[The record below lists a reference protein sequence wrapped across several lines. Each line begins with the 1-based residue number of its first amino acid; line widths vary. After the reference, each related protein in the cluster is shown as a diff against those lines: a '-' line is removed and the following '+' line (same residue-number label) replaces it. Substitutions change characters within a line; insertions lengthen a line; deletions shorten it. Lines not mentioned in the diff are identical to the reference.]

1 MIRTLSRPQADTSPE
16 GVVCSL
22 SWETHP
28 GQARVYPSN
37 TKTDNTFQIPLFHIS
52 DVPFDWDIDRLDG
65 RCTPQGTNLTNC
77 DESNSDIGQNGHS
90 VRGKA
95 MLQSKY
101 ANLRTC
107 YECSSRDTRQ
117 SPDGPA
123 VSPCSSTSVSSTD
136 AASRSTSASDERMLL
151 KEVTSRMPCIE
162 SGQSIMASWTDIREI
177 FFPQCTSPGCSIV
190 MNALKLQMKFP
201 HTSFL
206 MHVCSQSEQM
216 AFLQRHLHLVMLG
229 TLLVD
234 VEAFLKHRSFL
245 QAMVEMKHLVIAD
258 VKSINCCY
266 GNTGNMN
273 NEQAL
278 QTPTK
283 QNGHVLPVVVATDNC
298 TEWTGDGTEARGAMV
313 PLPMLPVLFPRYQRQ
328 LLLMATRFITMKSR
342 AVIRRCSTTEARTL
356 NMWHLNTQG
365 SNDQLVT
372 SNDLLVRWQDVVTI
386 VDPLVKH
393 AARFGLSQPQPCNTP
408 SSSCSLK
415 ITKHPIQNIAG
426 VKTNQTVGS
435 KSNEK
440 QHMSSD
446 VTAETWMPRILNCYS
461 TSDKRVDA
469 SVSSSSFAPPSPLSS
484 DSKVPAVH
492 QEPNKDEDKT
502 DVLYGEDNL
511 DQSQKAQQYTTMQ
524 PSADGGDEHVM
535 PKKSSSAERYKDTD
549 SSSSASSCTLTPDSS
564 ESGTLDAFENLC
576 RTGSPEKTI
585 TSNGQ
590 VDERPL
596 RSEQVEAEQ
605 RMLQDLVLT
614 TLKSKE
620 YTEEKPKQSKV
631 FRKGIR
637 RSERIRDQTKVPSL
651 QATRKVP
658 DKRVDITIV
667 VPCGCAGETA
677 TSVACCEYLDR
688 DTTNSDKCS
697 SAGNSIH
704 IIGAEDNSNDPGL
717 LSALSALGDDQ
728 TQSLTHGFKDIANL
742 FTVLTNEEV
751 SYRSTQLA
759 AAEIEDVVKK
769 NTMSKIRQ
777 LGDLSSKGLQIPLPS
792 DIALLL
798 PKLETNNPSKSAEKD
813 IRPTAKL
820 SAKNRNNYPEMIIS
834 AQKCSLGSMT
844 PDARQTHNK
853 ENPVSVTDIM
863 NSMDKTFNAFKSD
876 PVALVKEKM
885 RSSRNP
891 TGYVNTDYIRVTG
904 PGPNITLSLNECNP
918 GNLMKHN
925 VETKSSDVKFK
936 VPSNIKIQM
945 NSQKNSF
952 EPVEDSRDV
961 SALLKCP
968 NPVHQWSLL
977 DNRSSP
983 AKLKPQLRPLITCPP
998 VDDTAVSKP
1007 EVPSKISTP
1016 RDPTAS
1022 RTLTPSPVKLVLRKT
1037 RSDGTNPLKKP
1048 QWNIKKVIRAS
1059 NVSKKP
1065 GASCRE
1071 RKARMDAD
1079 FHAMRARAIAKA
1091 DSGSPVT
1098 VARPTFAM
1106 TCNVMK
1112 PSCNKSA
1119 SSSQVTRPVAVANLR
1134 NGFKK
1139 NSDLS
1144 GQVRVPVK
1152 NNMVKSR
1159 SKSTSLGQIPA
1170 PAASDTVEHTG
1181 HSVHAV
1187 LSSPVNKNKKDT
1199 TTSTMTDLSKHKN
1212 ITDHPKLVESRVNL
1226 QVKSGKHYVDSH
1238 SIVQKVDS
1246 LNIAGV
1252 IPHTTHSLT
1261 LENGQKMTD
1270 PKDQSQQ
1277 ELAET
1282 SCSNLKEKVA
1292 QSKKRQ
1298 RVGEA
1303 EIRWSQESTLPFESS
1318 DNISKYWS
1326 GFPPGQI
1333 SRSLTGPRQSFPSY
1347 SVDYFM
1353 PPDNAPSQENLA
1365 SRTPNPAPTVCT
1377 PAPRIVNIVPNTGND
1392 SLPSYVNWQ
1401 RNIQPIR
1408 YFIPVIA
1415 NTPPF
1420 LYPPSQQ
1427 TSSEAQSREHL
1438 INSRSMSADRSDF
1451 APHHE
1456 GHYLSQSSRSTTFG
1470 YNDSQVAPYISNRDT
1485 PRAAYSADTSNH
1497 HLISGVDTE
1506 PCGIKHV
1513 QLPSFYK
1520 PLDEDK
1526 SVSEVI
1532 NKNTANK
1539 ESDGEKNVSS
1549 GKNKESI
1556 SKLDH
1561 PDSNTNKVPAAVSPS
1576 LGNVPAFPEA
1586 QSAECCTHN
1595 TSSCSEVNS
1604 DNALKVV
1611 SGIPK
1616 NPVEA
1621 ETCISSKSTSISPL
1635 PSLSGAAQAPGLTV
1649 QSDPGGSLKGK
1660 HQPTPGVLNLD
1671 QAEGLEETGPL
1682 GLQTAPGDVKCTSSK
1697 VLTAARPHIGPFHE
1711 RVRLEASGNIRN
1723 IRNPGT
1729 VEDHLDQSISDLKK
1743 RGTIELASVESISWN
1758 CTNHLWVLD
1767 KNTNN
1772 NCSDTDVDEECQE
1785 SHHYQLTLSKKQM
1798 SKSALQPMRARTIK
1812 CNKRRAAKTTVRT
1825 VSSVSSLTSV
1835 ILTDMDDL
1843 LLTTMV
1849 TLRTL
1854 RKCLSKASSGSNSNN
1869 NCDEQIS
1876 AERDTQPVNMPY
1888 NKSRSSYPKVNAS
1901 PSGACQP
1908 KVPTQTVNVNIQ
1920 HPTYPLYCSMVKD
1933 EPIKKN
1939 ILLRETLRNN
1949 FNLIKEISKCICTCK
1964 DAIMFVKPGEKE
1976 SYTSFL
1982 KQQYLKSLRH
1992 CPLHSWEA
2000 SRPYKQKILKLLD
2013 RLCNKVGTGQTKIRH
2028 KGKLKRG
2035 SRKQVRSV
2043 MKLGQRCPTSK
2054 PVRNQGELS
2063 AARHYLAS
2071 YVNKHYKKEMLRRF
2085 LQDRKCL
2092 RSSMLSGV
2100 EENIQTKDV
2109 KDSDNR
2115 LFDTNKKTQSS
2126 KCDVNHSTDA
2136 DREVR
2141 RQLKAQDRHSSQ
2153 QELFMQILQRKKTRQ
2168 CGISQED
2175 ATVDKMKDESA
2186 SGDWYERLKQL
2197 NIPEDGQQ
2205 KDVAL
2210 NSECSVTY
2218 DHKYI
2223 STSQNKT
2230 ETHFRPGKQR
2240 LEESKTI
2247 NHNISFQE
2255 VFSASDPDISYC
2267 GKVYINDLSLSY
2279 VMENGYKYLPL
2290 KQAIRLLPRC
2300 CCSIFK
2306 ALLRTHKSLV
2316 RTFSTWEHVRLL
2328 DLLSGKGNQNKV
2340 QTGDILVKLDTL
2352 IACLP
2357 DIEAEVKLR
2366 HQTKRSKKGS
2376 TCKY

>member
-52 DVPFDWDIDRLDG
+52 DEPFGWDIDRLDG

-101 ANLRTC
+101 ANFRTC
-107 YECSSRDTRQ
+107 SECSSRATPH

-123 VSPCSSTSVSSTD
+123 VSPCSSTSMSSTD
-136 AASRSTSASDERMLL
+136 AASRSSSASDERMLL
-151 KEVTSRMPCIE
+151 TEVTTRMSCIK

-177 FFPQCTSPGCSIV
+177 FFPQCTSPGCNIV

-201 HTSFL
+201 HTPFL

-216 AFLQRHLHLVMLG
+216 AFLQRHLHLVVPG

-234 VEAFLKHRSFL
+234 VDAFLKQRYFL
-245 QAMVEMKHLVIAD
+245 QAMVETKHLVIAD

-273 NEQAL
+273 IEQSL
-278 QTPTK
+278 QKPTK
-283 QNGHVLPVVVATDNC
+283 QELKMLNGHVLPVVVAPDNC
-298 TEWTGDGTEARGAMV
+298 TEWTGDGTEARDAMV

-328 LLLMATRFITMKSR
+328 LLLMATRFITMKNR

-386 VDPLVKH
+386 VDPLEKH
-393 AARFGLSQPQPCNTP
+393 AARFGRSQSQPCNTP

-415 ITKHPIQNIAG
+415 ITRHPLQNVSG
-426 VKTNQTVGS
+426 VKTNLTVGS
-435 KSNEK
+435 KSNVK

-484 DSKVPAVH
+484 VSKLPAVH

-502 DVLYGEDNL
+502 DVPYGDNL
-511 DQSQKAQQYTTMQ
+511 GRSQKAQQHITMQ

-564 ESGTLDAFENLC
+564 DSGTLDAFEKMC
-576 RTGSPEKTI
+576 RNGSPEKPI

-590 VDERPL
+590 VEERPL

-605 RMLQDLVLT
+605 RMLQDLALT

-620 YTEEKPKQSKV
+620 YTEAKLKQSKV

-658 DKRVDITIV
+658 GKRVEVPIV
-667 VPCGCAGETA
+667 VPCCCAGETA

-688 DTTNSDKCS
+688 ETTNTHKCS
-697 SAGNSIH
+697 SPSNSINT
-704 IIGAEDNSNDPGL
+704 IGAEDNSNDPGL
-717 LSALSALGDDQ
+717 LSALGDDQ
-728 TQSLTHGFKDIANL
+728 MQSLTHGFKDIANL

-751 SYRSTQLA
+751 SHRSTQLA

-798 PKLETNNPSKSAEKD
+798 PKLETNNPSKSTEKD

-820 SAKNRNNYPEMIIS
+820 SGKNRNNYPEMIIA
-834 AQKCSLGSMT
+834 AQKCSLGSTT

-904 PGPNITLSLNECNP
+904 HGPNITLYLDECKR
-918 GNLMKHN
+918 GNLHPLMKHN

-936 VPSNIKIQM
+936 VPSNIKIQK

-952 EPVEDSRDV
+952 ELVEDSRDV

-968 NPVHQWSLL
+968 TSVHQWSLL
-977 DNRSSP
+977 DNRSCP
-983 AKLKPQLRPLITCPP
+983 TKLKPQLRPLITCPP
-998 VDDTAVSKP
+998 VDDTAVSNP
-1007 EVPSKISTP
+1007 EVPSKISTHKY
-1016 RDPTAS
+1016 PTAS

-1091 DSGSPVT
+1091 DSGSPAT

-1119 SSSQVTRPVAVANLR
+1119 SSNQVTRPVAVANFR
-1134 NGFKK
+1134 NGYNE

-1144 GQVRVPVK
+1144 GQIRVPVK

-1159 SKSTSLGQIPA
+1159 SKTTSLGQIPA
-1170 PAASDTVEHTG
+1170 PAASDTAEHTG
-1181 HSVHAV
+1181 HSVPAV

-1199 TTSTMTDLSKHKN
+1199 TTSTMTDLSKHQN

-1226 QVKSGKHYVDSH
+1226 QVKSGKHSVDSH
-1238 SIVQKVDS
+1238 NIVQKVDS
-1246 LNIAGV
+1246 LNIADV
-1252 IPHTTHSLT
+1252 KPNTTHSLT
-1261 LENGQKMTD
+1261 LENGQKKTHS
-1270 PKDQSQQ
+1270 KDQSQQ

-1303 EIRWSQESTLPFESS
+1303 ESRRSLELTLPLESS
-1318 DNISKYWS
+1318 DNISTYWS
-1326 GFPPGQI
+1326 GFPLGQS
-1333 SRSLTGPRQSFPSY
+1333 SRSLTGPRLSFPSY

-1365 SRTPNPAPTVCT
+1365 SRTPNPASTVCT
-1377 PAPRIVNIVPNTGND
+1377 SAPRIVNIVPNTGNN

-1415 NTPPF
+1415 NAPLF

-1456 GHYLSQSSRSTTFG
+1456 GHYLSQSSMSTTFG
-1470 YNDSQVAPYISNRDT
+1470 YNDSQAAPYISNRDT
-1485 PRAAYSADTSNH
+1485 PMAAYAADTSNH
-1497 HLISGVDTE
+1497 NLISGVDTE
-1506 PCGIKHV
+1506 TCGFKHL

-1526 SVSEVI
+1526 SVPGVI
-1532 NKNTANK
+1532 NQNTANK
-1539 ESDGEKNVSS
+1539 ESAGEKNVSS

-1561 PDSNTNKVPAAVSPS
+1561 PDSNTNKLPVAVSPT

-1595 TSSCSEVNS
+1595 TSSCSEVKS

-1611 SGIPK
+1611 SLIPK

-1649 QSDPGGSLKGK
+1649 QSGPGGSIKGK
-1660 HQPTPGVLNLD
+1660 RQPTTGVLNLD

-1743 RGTIELASVESISWN
+1743 KGPIELASGESISWN

-1772 NCSDTDVDEECQE
+1772 NCSDTDVDEKCQE

-1798 SKSALQPMRARTIK
+1798 SKSDLQPMRGRTIK
-1812 CNKRRAAKTTVRT
+1812 CNKRSAAKKTIRT
-1825 VSSVSSLTSV
+1825 VTSVSSLTSV
-1835 ILTDMDDL
+1835 NLADMDDL

-1854 RKCLSKASSGSNSNN
+1854 RNCLSKASGGSNSNN
-1869 NCDEQIS
+1869 NCDERVS

-1888 NKSRSSYPKVNAS
+1888 NKSRSSNPTVNAS
-1901 PSGACQP
+1901 PSGASQP
-1908 KVPTQTVNVNIQ
+1908 KVPTQTVNVNSQQPI
-1920 HPTYPLYCSMVKD
+1920 YPLYCSMVKD

-1964 DAIMFVKPGEKE
+1964 DAIMFVKRGEKE

-1982 KQQYLKSLRH
+1982 KQQYLKSLRR
-1992 CPLHSWEA
+1992 CPLHSGEA
-2000 SRPYKQKILKLLD
+2000 SRPYEILTLMD
-2013 RLCNKVGTGQTKIRH
+2013 RLCNKVGTGQTKIRN

-2085 LQDRKCL
+2085 FQDRKCL
-2092 RSSMLSGV
+2092 RSSLLSGV
-2100 EENIQTKDV
+2100 EENIQTKFKDV
-2109 KDSDNR
+2109 KDKR
-2115 LFDTNKKTQSS
+2115 VHDTNTETQSS
-2126 KCDVNHSTDA
+2126 KCDVNHSIDA

-2141 RQLKAQDRHSSQ
+2141 RQLKPQDRHSFQ
-2153 QELFMQILQRKKTRQ
+2153 QELFMQILQKKKTRQ

-2186 SGDWYERLKQL
+2186 SGD
-2197 NIPEDGQQ
+2197 IPEDGQQ

-2218 DHKYI
+2218 DHKHF
-2223 STSQNKT
+2223 STLQNKT
-2230 ETHFRPGKQR
+2230 ETHFRPGKQQ
-2240 LEESKTI
+2240 LEETKTI

-2290 KQAIRLLPRC
+2290 KQAIHLLPRC